1 MCYFYKVKKLTI
13 LLLSIQSFF
22 AFSQISEDINI
33 AKTSEEI
40 VLDGILDEET
50 WKNTNVYAKDF
61 FQYFPTD
68 SILANEQTTIKMAF
82 DDENLYVGIECF
94 TKGSD
99 FVIPTL
105 RRDFRAGGNDNITL
119 LIDPF
124 NDGTNAFMFGTNPA
138 GVQREGL
145 ISSGGTSIRG
155 FSTSWDNKWQ
165 CQTKVYDDKYVAE
178 ISIPFST
185 LRFNKS
191 SKLWRFNAYRF
202 DMQTNERSTWINIPR
217 NQWIFNLGYMGNMNF
232 SEDIKATGSKFS
244 LIPFGITSFSHNVE
258 DGEDSKFSYNIGGD
272 AKIAITSGL
281 NLDLT
286 INPDFSQVEVDRQVT
301 NLSRFEISF
310 PERRQ
315 FFLENADLFGSFGS
329 NRINPFFSRR
339 IGIVQDTTTEE
350 NIQNTI
356 FGGLRLSGKLNQNWR
371 IGLLSMQT
379 KKDNR
384 AGQPDLNFSVAT
396 IQRKV
401 GDRSNLGLIFVNRQS
416 INGSDSDA
424 IDKFNRVIGIDY
436 NLATSSNLWA
446 GKTFF
451 HKSFSVDNQSKSFA
465 HGLNLN
471 YNKRSFLI
479 EWDHEYVGEGYDAQV
494 GFVRRTNYY
503 KASPEFQYFFYPS
516 KGSINRANINID
528 VDQIWIPGTGK
539 TDQDISLGAELEFNN
554 NTRTRFSVRRQ
565 YIFLFD
571 EFDPTGT
578 DSEVLPEDTDYTY
591 YNFQAN
597 YNSDNS
603 KRFSY
608 RIRPFIG
615 QYFNGMRYGTS
626 GSFNYRVEPYGS
638 VSLNYNYNL
647 FDMPYLD
654 EVKTTILLGPR
665 FDFTFTKKV
674 FLTAFFQYNSQS
686 QNTNINTRFQWRFA
700 PVSDF
705 FLVYADNYFSGNPDD
720 PSDRFAFN
728 LRNRSIVAKVT
739 YWLNM

>member
-1 MCYFYKVKKLTI
+1 M
-13 LLLSIQSFF
+13 LLLFLASSIASY
-22 AFSQISEDINI
+22 SQISEDINI

-40 VLDGILDEET
+40 VLDGVLDEDT
-50 WKNTNVYAKDF
+50 WKASDIYAKDF

-68 SILANEQTTIKMAF
+68 SILANEQTTIRMAF
-82 DDENLYVGIECF
+82 DDQNLYVAIECF
-94 TKGSD
+94 TLGD
-99 FVIPTL
+99 DYVIPTL
-105 RRDFRAGGNDNITL
+105 RRDYRAGGNDNITL

-124 NDGTNAFMFGTNPA
+124 NDGINAFMFGTNPA

-145 ISSGGTSIRG
+145 ISSGGTTLRG
-155 FSTSWDNKWQ
+155 FSTSWDNKWK
-165 CQTKVYDDKYVAE
+165 CQTKIYDNKYVAE
-178 ISIPFST
+178 MAIPFST

-191 SKLWRFNAYRF
+191 SKHWKFNAYRF
-202 DMQTNERSTWINIPR
+202 DMQSNERSTWINIPR

-232 SEDIKATGSKFS
+232 SEEIQAKGSKFS
-244 LIPFGITSFSHNVE
+244 LIPYGITSYSKNVE
-258 DGEDSKFSYNIGGD
+258 ENEDAEYSYNIGGD
-272 AKIAITSGL
+272 AKIAVTSGL

-286 INPDFSQVEVDRQVT
+286 VNPDFSQVEVDRQVT

-315 FFLENADLFGSFGS
+315 FFLENADLFGSFG
-329 NRINPFFSRR
+329 NNQINPFFSRR
-339 IGIVQDTTTEE
+339 VGIVQDTMTDE

-356 FGGLRLSGKLNQNWR
+356 YGGLRLSGKLNQDWR
-371 IGLLSMQT
+371 VGLLSMQT
-379 KKDNR
+379 KKDDR
-384 AGQPDLNFSVAT
+384 AAQPDLNFSVAT
-396 IQRKV
+396 LQRRI
-401 GDRSNLGLIFVNRQS
+401 GERSNIGLIFVNRQS
-416 INGSDSDA
+416 INAGANDA

-436 NLATSSNLWA
+436 NLATASNLWA

-451 HKSFSVDNQSKSFA
+451 HKSFSVENEAKSFA
-465 HGLNLN
+465 HGFDLN
-471 YNKRSFLI
+471 YNKRRYQVS
-479 EWDHEYVGEGYDAQV
+479 WRHEYVGEGYDAQV

-503 KASPEFQYFFYPS
+503 RAAPEFQYFFYPS
-516 KGSINRANINID
+516 GAVNRTSLSLELNQ
-528 VDQIWIPGTGK
+528 VWIPGTGL
-539 TDQDISLGAELEFNN
+539 TDQDIEFETNIEFINNSRMEVSLN
-554 NTRTRFSVRRQ
+554 RQ
-565 YIFLFD
+565 YIYLFD

-578 DSEVLPEDTDYTY
+578 DSQVLPADTEYTY
-591 YNFQAN
+591 YNFRAS

-603 KRFSY
+603 KKFSY

-626 GSFNYRVEPYGS
+626 GAINYRVEPYGS

-654 EVKTTILLGPR
+654 ETKTTVLLGPR
-665 FDFTFTKKV
+665 FDFTFTKKI

-739 YWLNM
+739 YWLNI

>member
-1 MCYFYKVKKLTI
+1 MKN
-13 LLLSIQSFF
+13 LLVLFLAFVLIPVCAQVSQDIDVNKITESIQ
-22 AFSQISEDINI
+22 
-33 AKTSEEI
+33 
-40 VLDGILDEET
+40 LDGILDEEA
-50 WKNTNVYAKDF
+50 WSECKVHAKDF

-68 SILANEQTTIKMAF
+68 SILAQEQTTIRMAF

-94 TKGSD
+94 TKGNN

-124 NDGTNAFMFGTNPA
+124 NDGINAFMFGTNPA

-145 ISSGGTSIRG
+145 ISGAGTSLNG

-165 CQTKVYDDKYVAE
+165 CETKIYEDKYVAE
-178 ISIPFST
+178 IAIPFST

-191 SKLWRFNAYRF
+191 GKQWRFNAYRF

-217 NQWIFNLGYMGNMNF
+217 NQWIFNLGYMGKLNF
-232 SEDIKATGSKFS
+232 SEEIKATGSKFS
-244 LIPFGITSFSHNVE
+244 LIPFGITSYGHNVE
-258 DGEDSKFSYNIGGD
+258 DNEDPEFTYNVGGD

-329 NRINPFFSRR
+329 GGINPFFSRR
-339 IGIVQDTTTEE
+339 IGIVQDTATDE

-356 FGGLRLSGKLNQNWR
+356 YGGLRLSGKLNKKWR
-371 IGLLSMQT
+371 LGLLSMGT
-379 KKDNR
+379 KKDDF

-396 IQRKV
+396 IQRNI
-401 GDRSNLGLIFVNRQS
+401 GDRSNLGFILVNRQS
-416 INGSDSDA
+416 IKPDNNDA
-424 IDKFNRVIGIDY
+424 IDKFNRVIGVDY
-436 NLATSSNLWA
+436 NLATKSNLWA
-446 GKTFF
+446 GKTFL
-451 HKSFSVDNQSKSFA
+451 HKSFSVNQLDKSFA
-465 HGLNLN
+465 HGLDLT
-471 YNKRSFLI
+471 YNKRKYLI
-479 EWDHEYVGEGYDAQV
+479 NWAHQYVGGGYDAQV

-503 KASPEFQYFFYPS
+503 RIEPEFQYFFYPS
-516 KGSINRANINID
+516 NSPINRANLNFEFE
-528 VDQIWIPGTGK
+528 QIWMPGNGR
-539 TDQDISLGAELEFNN
+539 TDQEVEIGANIEFTNN
-554 NTRTRFSVRRQ
+554 SRFNFGIRKQ
-565 YIFLFD
+565 YIYLFD

-578 DSEVLPEDTDYTY
+578 DSEVLAEDTEYTY

-608 RIRPFIG
+608 RIRPFFG

-626 GSFNYRVEPYGS
+626 GSINYRVEPFGS
-638 VSLNYNYNL
+638 VSVNYNVNF

-654 EVKTTILLGPR
+654 EVKSTVLLGPR
-665 FDFTFTKKV
+665 FDFTFTKKI

-705 FLVYADNYFSGNPDD
+705 FLVYADNYFSGNPND

>member
-1 MCYFYKVKKLTI
+1 MKKLTI
-13 LLLSIQSFF
+13 LLLILQSFTTY
-22 AFSQISEDINI
+22 SQISEDINI
-33 AKTSEEI
+33 ERTSEEI
-40 VLDGILDEET
+40 ILDGILDENT
-50 WKNTNVYAKDF
+50 WKSSNVYAKNF

-68 SILANEQTTIKMAF
+68 SILAEEQTTIRMAF
-82 DDENLYVGIECF
+82 DEKNLYVGIECF
-94 TKGSD
+94 TSGND

-124 NDGTNAFMFGTNPA
+124 NDGINAFMFGTNPA

-145 ISSGGTSIRG
+145 ISSGGTTLRG
-155 FSTSWDNKWQ
+155 FSTSWDNKWK

-191 SKLWRFNAYRF
+191 VKQWKFNAYRF
-202 DMQTNERSTWINIPR
+202 DMQSNERSTWINIPR
-217 NQWIFNLGYMGNMNF
+217 NQWIFNLGYMGNLNF
-232 SEDIKATGSKFS
+232 SEEIQATGSKFS
-244 LIPFGITSFSHNVE
+244 LIPYGITSYSHNVE
-258 DGEDSKFSYNIGGD
+258 DNEDPKYSYNIGGD
-272 AKIAITSGL
+272 AKIAVTSGM

-329 NRINPFFSRR
+329 NQINPFFSRR
-339 IGIVQDTTTEE
+339 IGIVTDTITDE

-356 FGGLRLSGKLNQNWR
+356 YGGLRLSGKLNKDWR
-371 IGLLSMQT
+371 VGLLSLQT
-379 KKDNR
+379 QKDDR

-396 IQRKV
+396 LQRRI
-401 GDRSNLGLIFVNRQS
+401 GERSNLGLIFVNRQS
-416 INGSDSDA
+416 INADENDA
-424 IDKFNRVIGIDY
+424 IDKFNRVIGVDY
-436 NLATSSNLWA
+436 NLATNSNLWA

-451 HKSFSVDNQSKSFA
+451 HKSFSVDNQDKSFA
-465 HGLNLN
+465 HGFNLN
-471 YNKRSFLI
+471 YNKRKYQI
-479 EWDHEYVGEGYDAQV
+479 EWAHEYVGEGYDAQV

-503 KASPEFQYFFYPS
+503 RASPEFQYFFYPS
-516 KGSINRANINID
+516 GALNRASLSLELG
-528 VDQIWIPGTGK
+528 QIWIPGTGK
-539 TDQDISLGAELEFNN
+539 TDQDIQIETNLEFINN
-554 NTRTRFSVRRQ
+554 SRVEFSLNRQ

-578 DSEVLPEDTDYTY
+578 DSQPLPEDSEYTY
-591 YNFQAN
+591 YNFRAS

-603 KRFSY
+603 QLFSY
-608 RIRPFIG
+608 RIRPYIG

-626 GSFNYRVEPYGS
+626 GSINYRVEPYGS

-654 EVKTTILLGPR
+654 EVKSTVLLGPR
-665 FDFTFTKKV
+665 FDFTFTKKI

>member
-1 MCYFYKVKKLTI
+1 MKKLTI
-13 LLLSIQSFF
+13 LLLILQNFT

-33 AKTSEEI
+33 DKTSEEI
-40 VLDGILDEET
+40 TLDGILDEDT
-50 WKNTNVYAKDF
+50 WKSSKVYAKDF

-68 SILANEQTTIKMAF
+68 SILAEEQTTIRMAF
-82 DDENLYVGIECF
+82 DEKNLYIGIECF
-94 TKGSD
+94 TSGND

-124 NDGTNAFMFGTNPA
+124 NDGINAFMFGTNPA

-145 ISSGGTSIRG
+145 ISSGGTNLRG
-155 FSTSWDNKWQ
+155 FSTSWDNKWK

-191 SKLWRFNAYRF
+191 SKQWKFNAYRF
-202 DMQTNERSTWINIPR
+202 DMQSNERSTWINIPR
-217 NQWIFNLGYMGNMNF
+217 NQWIFNLGYMGNLNF
-232 SEDIKATGSKFS
+232 SEEIQATGSKFS
-244 LIPFGITSFSHNVE
+244 LIPYGITSYSQNVE
-258 DGEDSKFSYNIGGD
+258 DNEDPKYSYNVGGD
-272 AKIAITSGL
+272 AKIAVTSGL

-329 NRINPFFSRR
+329 NQINPFFSRR
-339 IGIVQDTTTEE
+339 IGIVTDTITGD

-356 FGGLRLSGKLNQNWR
+356 YGGLRLSGKLNKDWR
-371 IGLLSMQT
+371 VGLLSLQT
-379 KKDNR
+379 QKDDR

-396 IQRKV
+396 LQRRI
-401 GDRSNLGLIFVNRQS
+401 GERSNLGLIFVNRQS
-416 INGSDSDA
+416 INAGENDA
-424 IDKFNRVIGIDY
+424 IDKFNRVIGVDY
-436 NLATSSNLWA
+436 NLATKSNLWA
-446 GKTFF
+446 GKTFL
-451 HKSFSVDNQSKSFA
+451 HKSFSVDNQVKSFA
-465 HGLNLN
+465 HGFTLN
-471 YNKRSFLI
+471 YNKRKYQI
-479 EWDHEYVGEGYDAQV
+479 EWAHQYVGEGYDAQV

-503 KASPEFQYFFYPS
+503 RASPEFQYFFYPS
-516 KGSINRANINID
+516 GALNRAS
-528 VDQIWIPGTGK
+528 VSLELGQIWIPGTGK
-539 TDQDISLGAELEFNN
+539 TDQDIQIETNLEFINN
-554 NTRTRFSVRRQ
+554 SRVEFSLNRQ

-571 EFDPTGT
+571 DFDPTGT
-578 DSEVLPEDTDYTY
+578 DSQPLPEDSEYTY
-591 YNFQAN
+591 YNFRAS

-603 KRFSY
+603 QRFSY
-608 RIRPFIG
+608 RIRPYIG

-626 GSFNYRVEPYGS
+626 GSINYRVEPYGS

-654 EVKTTILLGPR
+654 EVKSTVLLGPR
-665 FDFTFTKKV
+665 FDFTFTKKI

-739 YWLNM
+739 YWLNI

>member
-1 MCYFYKVKKLTI
+1 MKKLAT
-13 LLLSIQSFF
+13 LLLLWQCIPAF
-22 AFSQISEDINI
+22 AQISEDINI
-33 AKTSEEI
+33 DKVSEEI
-40 VLDGILDEET
+40 ILDGILDEAT
-50 WKNTNVYAKDF
+50 WKKSDVYAKDF
-61 FQYFPTD
+61 YQYFPTD
-68 SILANEQTTIKMAF
+68 SILAGDQTTIRMAF
-82 DDENLYVGIECF
+82 DDKNIYVGIECF
-94 TKGSD
+94 TRGND

-124 NDGTNAFMFGTNPA
+124 NDGINAFMFGTNPA

-145 ISSGGTSIRG
+145 ISGGGASLRG
-155 FSTSWDNKWQ
+155 FTTSWDNKWE
-165 CQTKVYDDKYVAE
+165 CKTKIYDNKYVAE

-191 SKLWRFNAYRF
+191 SKQWKFNAYRF
-202 DMQTNERSTWINIPR
+202 DMQSNERSTWINIPR
-217 NQWIFNLGYMGNMNF
+217 NQWIFNLGYMGNLNF
-232 SEDIKATGSKFS
+232 SEEIKATGSKFS

-258 DGEDSKFSYNIGGD
+258 ENKEKEYSSNFGGD

-329 NRINPFFSRR
+329 NRTNPFFSRR
-339 IGIVQDTTTEE
+339 IGIVQDTSTGE
-350 NIQNTI
+350 NFQNTI
-356 FGGLRLSGKLNQNWR
+356 YGGFRLSGKINKNWR
-371 IGLLSMQT
+371 IGLLSLQT
-379 KKDNR
+379 KKEEL

-396 IQRKV
+396 IQRKI

-416 INGSDSDA
+416 INSRSTDV

-436 NLATSSNLWA
+436 NLATKTNLWS

-451 HKSFSVDNQSKSFA
+451 HKSISVENLHKSFA
-465 HGLNLN
+465 HGFNLT
-471 YNKRSFLI
+471 YNKREYQI
-479 EWDHEYVGEGYDAQV
+479 KWGHEYVGEGYDAQV
-494 GFVRRTNYY
+494 GFVRRTDYY
-503 KASPEFQYFFYPS
+503 RASPEFQYFFYPT
-516 KGSINRANINID
+516 KGSINRANLNFE
-528 VDQIWIPGTGK
+528 VDQIWMPGEGK
-539 TDQDISLGAELEFNN
+539 TDQDFEVEANVEFTNNSRTNLSLN
-554 NTRTRFSVRRQ
+554 RQ

-578 DSEVLPEDTDYTY
+578 GSKPLSKNTEYTY
-591 YNFQAN
+591 YNIRVG
-597 YNSDNS
+597 YRSDNS

-615 QYFNGMRYGTS
+615 QYFNGMRYGVS
-626 GSFNYRVEPYGS
+626 GNFNYRAEPFGS
-638 VSLNYNYNL
+638 VSLSYNYNL

-654 EVKTTILLGPR
+654 EKKSTILLGPR

-720 PSDRFAFN
+720 PADRFAFK
-728 LRNRSIVAKVT
+728 LRNRSIVAKIT
-739 YWLNM
+739 YWLNI